1 LLNKFL
7 KRIVLKKKD
16 EKPMENTK
24 HKENKHEMRKKGFQ
38 MNKMGVCLVGF
49 NCFAE
54 SFGLKIKS
62 RLGNNVVAKR
72 IN

>member
-1 LLNKFL
+1 MKNLWQTQ
-7 KRIVLKKKD
+7 
-16 EKPMENTK
+16 NTRRRNMK
-24 HKENKHEMRKKGFQ
+24 WEKKGFQ